1 MIQEEWIRKDQI
13 SSFLDFCI
21 EVEERNQRFQILVTV
36 DKKTNFVFLYELSD
50 DENSGPKIKFCI
62 KVDNTLKVKAW
73 NNGVKVLP
81 KSLLWLYFSNECI
94 SLWSQLE
101 NLVSRMISDVC
112 ALISDECLIAQ
123 ANNIIDKIS
132 TEDNKDVRTL
142 LKEQLQLSIRPPHQ
156 RRFSPSTMISS
167 FALFSKSASFY
178 ETVRELTILPSCR
191 WLRQISAT
199 VTANCDLESNKYL
212 QRKTSYLQDE

>member
-1 MIQEEWIRKDQI
+1 M
-13 SSFLDFCI
+13 
-21 EVEERNQRFQILVTV
+21 EERNQRFQIPVTV
-36 DKKTNFVFLYELSD
+36 DKRTNFVFLYELSD
-50 DENSGPKIKFCI
+50 DGNSGPKIKFCI
-62 KVDNTLKVKAW
+62 KVDTLKVTAW

-81 KSLLWLYFSNECI
+81 KSLLWLNFSNECI

-112 ALISDECLIAQ
+112 ALISDECLVVQ

-156 RRFSPSTMISS
+156 IFTEHNDFFFRPIFEI
-167 FALFSKSASFY
+167 
-178 ETVRELTILPSCR
+178 C
-191 WLRQISAT
+191 
-199 VTANCDLESNKYL
+199 
-212 QRKTSYLQDE
+212 